1 MDFFKSLIDAVLRGD
16 DVSVSHVIELGNF
29 SSDLS
34 ESDSNGMTALH
45 WAATTSESEKLIPVL
60 LSYGA
65 SIQLSDKKG
74 LTPLHLCCAHG
85 RLYGVTCLLHK
96 GANANSVSVESAMTP
111 LHVAVLNSHADIA
124 RLLLAFGADASI
136 EMSTS
141 QSSFDLGLSN
151 LINGG

>member
-1 MDFFKSLIDAVLRGD
+1 
-16 DVSVSHVIELGNF
+16 
-29 SSDLS
+29 
-34 ESDSNGMTALH
+34 MTALH

-111 LHVAVLNSHADIA
+111 LHVAVLNHHADIA